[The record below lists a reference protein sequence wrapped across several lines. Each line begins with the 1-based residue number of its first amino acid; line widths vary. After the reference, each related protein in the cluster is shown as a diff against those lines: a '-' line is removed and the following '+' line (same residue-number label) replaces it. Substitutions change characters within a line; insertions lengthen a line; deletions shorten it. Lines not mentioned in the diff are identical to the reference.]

1 MFSFPDPIPNF
12 FQCCMLK
19 GLESL
24 GTRLDACITIP
35 EADIDEGMKGVWLI
49 DKSPSS
55 VL

>member
-24 GTRLDACITIP
+24 GTRLDERITIP
-35 EADIDEGMKGVWLI
+35 EADVDEGMKGVRLV
-49 DKSPSS
+49 DKPPSS